1 MNNLHNKQK
10 SDAPPM
16 GYATLLATV
25 ANELTEA
32 SEIIQHLKAYGMI
45 HTVKGAR
52 YPEGS
57 HDEFIKRAENWLE
70 RFRNCC

>member
-1 MNNLHNKQK
+1 MKNEQSNANKK
-10 SDAPPM
+10 GMAYDRM
-16 GYATLLATV
+16 LATV

-45 HTVKGAR
+45 HTVKGVR

-57 HDEFIKRAENWLE
+57 HDEFIKRADNWLA
-70 RFRNCC
+70 RFRNCG

>member
-1 MNNLHNKQK
+1 MDNEKINQK
-10 SDAPPM
+10 SDATPM
-16 GYATLLATV
+16 GYDTLLATV

-45 HTVKGAR
+45 HTVTGVR

-57 HDEFIKRAENWLE
+57 HDEFIKRAENWLD
-70 RFRNCC
+70 RFRNCG